1 MRNQKVP
8 KNNWKKLD
16 IDVDYNHRPARRT
29 KNRKSQNQPL
39 NGFTSTEP
47 QHGDEENE
55 EQDYWYFDNS
65 SNGYYYQHSG
75 SQGWKKGGSGRSNNI
90 TQSNITST
98 TSSPELVA
106 NNKSTTDENMPAT
119 GRGSR
124 PQGGNSGGKN
134 HAKRR
139 NDENINSATNNTTQF
154 NNQNASTS
162 RGLQGGGNRRGRHD
176 YGGYRNRGNHQY
188 YWNRSADGSHAENKG
203 KGDEQEKDYNKL
215 TASQKKN
222 RGPLPDWDEV
232 AETGKEEVFDYME
245 MMEQQ
250 YAQLYAMSAQPFD
263 PTFDPSRINP
273 SFPMG
278 IRPQY
283 GYGPAVP
290 YMVPPQPRPFVPNET
305 QSTEIP
311 PNAASSN
318 EKAAEEHANGS
329 RPESPDSSLTT
340 SIPPTPTPLLSPD
353 SNQPM
358 PIAVMPPIP
367 PQRNIMIAPIF
378 APPFLPPPGETI
390 TLKDSV
396 RRQIEYYFSRDNLQK
411 DFFLRRKM
419 EPDGFLSISLIASFP
434 RVRILTQDLN
444 IIIESL
450 KESRNVEMHPDGIK
464 VRPRETPH
472 IWSLNAPGSPDMMPR
487 RINDHPHQRRIIT
500 IADPT
505 NSKPV
510 IDESEIVAKLNKSR
524 RAPVADDAKS
534 TSSEEDRDKISETTE
549 SNEKDRNITSSEPKV
564 ESQSESVNEGKKDN
578 SKATLERI
586 EKEET
591 SDSIS
596 KNNDNIPSQQE
607 SDTSEAR
614 IIQDSKTVEQDEVS
628 SSPNDSAV
636 GVNPTQTSPAPQP
649 TEEEIEEWQ
658 EVKIKRG
665 KKIKPGVIVNVVG
678 KKNSRIPDLD
688 FKFDDEI
695 DTEAHTGSHRE
706 RRTSSHSLKDEMSDA
721 NIDQLIIVT
730 PNPTKRQYDRTS
742 DFTKRSDRTQR
753 LNEEM
758 EHGLRRYEEE
768 LWCAEVRPEPPSS
781 NSKVATVN
789 EAVFEKIKKT
799 NDQAKEASSPTS
811 SNGDAQLPSPRNP
824 DSSIPKTPPG
834 SSIWTQKA
842 MERAAASA
850 ALPKSPVAKREAK
863 EKPMARFYPLNNK
876 DNNTKRSKKGKVTF
890 AEPVAMTAMPV
901 GWVLGTEKTP
911 KKETKIPKSDD
922 NQHPLATLPPSH
934 PSVILFQENGFEP
947 LVYSDWHDKCI
958 KQRSAVGYDVSE
970 MNTLYRFWSY
980 FLRDNFNKNMYAEFR
995 KLANEDV
1002 LAGYRY
1008 GIESLFRF
1016 YSYGLEKRFRPQLY
1030 KDFQDETLADIKRGS
1045 HFGLDKFYAFL
1056 KFCKISTQLEVI
1068 PQLAKE
1074 IAKYKKN
1081 DDFLTNPASVAKREL
1096 ESEFKP

>member
-1 MRNQKVP
+1 
-8 KNNWKKLD
+8 
-16 IDVDYNHRPARRT
+16 
-29 KNRKSQNQPL
+29 
-39 NGFTSTEP
+39 
-47 QHGDEENE
+47 
-55 EQDYWYFDNS
+55 
-65 SNGYYYQHSG
+65 
-75 SQGWKKGGSGRSNNI
+75 
-90 TQSNITST
+90 
-98 TSSPELVA
+98 
-106 NNKSTTDENMPAT
+106 MPAT

-124 PQGGNSGGKN
+124 GPPGGGGGGSNSGGKN
-134 HAKRR
+134 HGKRR
-139 NDENINSATNNTTQF
+139 NDENINSNNHF

-162 RGLQGGGNRRGRHD
+162 RGLQGGNRRGRHD
-176 YGGYRNRGNHQY
+176 FAYRSRGGNHQY
-188 YWNRSADGSHAENKG
+188 YWNRSANNDGSQGDNKG
-203 KGDEQEKDYNKL
+203 KGDEMEKDHNKL

-263 PTFDPSRINP
+263 PTFDPNNRINP

-278 IRPQY
+278 IRQQF
-283 GYGPAVP
+283 GYGPVP
-290 YMVPPQPRPFVPNET
+290 FPMVPQPRQYVPNESHPT
-305 QSTEIP
+305 DAP
-311 PNAASSN
+311 VNAASSN
-318 EKAAEEHANGS
+318 EKSTEEHANGS
-329 RPESPDSSLTT
+329 RTESPDSSLTT
-340 SIPPTPTPLLSPD
+340 SISHTPLLSPD
-353 SNQPM
+353 PNQPV
-358 PIAVMPPIP
+358 PIAVLPPMP
-367 PQRNIMIAPIF
+367 PQRNIMIAPMF
-378 APPFLPPPGETI
+378 APPFLPPPGEPA

-444 IIIESL
+444 VIIESL
-450 KESRNVEMHPDGIK
+450 KESRNVEMHENGFK

-487 RINDHPHQRRIIT
+487 RVNDHPHQRRIIT

-505 NSKPV
+505 SSKPV
-510 IDESEIVAKLNKSR
+510 IDESEIVAKLSKSR
-524 RAPVADDAKS
+524 MSAVSDDTKS
-534 TSSEEDRDKISETTE
+534 TSSEEDRDKMSETAESNDKEQNVNFCETE
-549 SNEKDRNITSSEPKV
+549 SGTVSDSKNDKSKAQEKINAKEASDNTSKNDNDVPQPHPKSV
-564 ESQSESVNEGKKDN
+564 VPKSSVNESETMQSSKIGEKKD
-578 SKATLERI
+578 AT
-586 EKEET
+586 
-591 SDSIS
+591 
-596 KNNDNIPSQQE
+596 PP
-607 SDTSEAR
+607 A
-614 IIQDSKTVEQDEVS
+614 SKTVNVS
-628 SSPNDSAV
+628 KSSEEMPSPSDS
-636 GVNPTQTSPAPQP
+636 TAPP
-649 TEEEIEEWQ
+649 MTEEEIEEWQ

-665 KKIKPGVIVNVVG
+665 KKAKGGSITNVVISN
-678 KKNSRIPDLD
+678 KKNNRVPDLD

-695 DTEAHTGSHRE
+695 DTEAAPSASHRE

-730 PNPTKRQYDRTS
+730 PNPAKRQYDRTG
-742 DFTKRSDRTQR
+742 DFTKRSDRNQR

-768 LWCAEVRPEPPSS
+768 LWCAEAKHDPSS
-781 NSKVATVN
+781 TNSKVATVG
-789 EAVFEKIKKT
+789 EAEFEKIKRT
-799 NDQAKEASSPTS
+799 NDERSKEVSSPTS
-811 SNGDAQLPSPRNP
+811 QNGETELSSPRTP
-824 DSSIPKTPPG
+824 DSAVPKTPPG

-901 GWVLGTEKTP
+901 GWVLGTDKTP
-911 KKETKIPKSDD
+911 TKTKKIPSSDD
-922 NQHPLATLPPSH
+922 NQHPLATLPSSH
-934 PSVILFQENGFEP
+934 PSVILFQDNGFEP

-958 KQRSAVGYDVSE
+958 KQRAAVGFDVSE

-1081 DDFLTNPASVAKREL
+1081 DEFLTNPATVAKREL
-1096 ESEFKP
+1096 EIEFKS

>member
-1 MRNQKVP
+1 MLPFFR
-8 KNNWKKLD
+8 
-16 IDVDYNHRPARRT
+16 
-29 KNRKSQNQPL
+29 
-39 NGFTSTEP
+39 
-47 QHGDEENE
+47 
-55 EQDYWYFDNS
+55 YFDNS

-75 SQGWKKGGSGRSNNI
+75 SQGWKKGGGGRSINHN
-90 TQSNITST
+90 NITST
-98 TSSPELVA
+98 TASSPELLA
-106 NNKSTTDENMPAT
+106 NNKSATGENNMPAT

-124 PQGGNSGGKN
+124 PQGGGSGGGSSSGGGGNGPQGSGGGNNGGRN
-134 HAKRR
+134 HGKRR
-139 NDENINSATNNTTQF
+139 NDENINSTNHF

-162 RGLQGGGNRRGRHD
+162 RGFQGGNRRGRHE
-176 YGGYRNRGNHQY
+176 YGNRNRGGNHQY
-188 YWNRSADGSHAENKG
+188 YWNRSGNDGSQIDNNKG
-203 KGDEQEKDYNKL
+203 KGDEFEKDHNKL

-263 PTFDPSRINP
+263 PAFDPNNRINP

-278 IRPQY
+278 IRPQFA
-283 GYGPAVP
+283 YGPVP
-290 YMVPPQPRPFVPNET
+290 FPMVPQPRRFVPNDSQPT
-305 QSTEIP
+305 TEASITP
-311 PNAASSN
+311 ASSN
-318 EKAAEEHANGS
+318 ERSAEEHANGS

-340 SIPPTPTPLLSPD
+340 SIPHTPLLSPD
-353 SNQPM
+353 PNQPV
-358 PIAVMPPIP
+358 PIAVMPPMP
-367 PQRNIMIAPIF
+367 PQRNIMVAPIF
-378 APPFLPPPGETI
+378 APPFLPPPGEPI
-390 TLKDSV
+390 PLKDSV
-396 RRQIEYYFSRDNLQK
+396 RRQIEYYFSKDNLQK

-444 IIIESL
+444 VIIESL
-450 KESRNVEMHPDGIK
+450 KESRNVEMHENGFK

-472 IWSLNAPGSPDMMPR
+472 IWSLNSPGSPDMMPR
-487 RINDHPHQRRIIT
+487 RLSDHPHQRRIIT

-505 NSKPV
+505 SSKPV
-510 IDESEIVAKLNKSR
+510 IDESEIVAKLSKSR
-524 RAPVADDAKS
+524 RPQVSDDSKS
-534 TSSEEDRDKISETTE
+534 TSSEEDRDKMSETTE
-549 SNEKDRNITSSEPKV
+549 SNEKEQNLHFSET
-564 ESQSESVNEGKKDN
+564 ESVTVSDSKSDK
-578 SKATLERI
+578 SKAKERI
-586 EKEET
+586 NSSKEASSINTSKNDNDVPQPHQKSVVSKASTVQESKKEEKKETSPLITT
-591 SDSIS
+591 SDSAFS
-596 KNNDNIPSQQE
+596 EEKSAPSSE
-607 SDTSEAR
+607 SA
-614 IIQDSKTVEQDEVS
+614 
-628 SSPNDSAV
+628 
-636 GVNPTQTSPAPQP
+636 PAHL

-665 KKIKPGVIVNVVG
+665 KKAKGGSITNVVIG
-678 KKNSRIPDLD
+678 NKKNNRVPDLD

-695 DTEAHTGSHRE
+695 DNTETHTASHRE

-730 PNPTKRQYDRTS
+730 PNPAKRQYDRTG
-742 DFTKRSDRTQR
+742 DFTKRSDRNQR

-768 LWCAEVRPEPPSS
+768 LWCAEAKHEPPST
-781 NSKVATVN
+781 NSKVATMG
-789 EAVFEKIKKT
+789 EAEFEKIKRN
-799 NDQAKEASSPTS
+799 NDERSKEVSSPTS
-811 SNGDAQLPSPRNP
+811 QNGETELSSPRTP
-824 DSSIPKTPPG
+824 DSSVTKTPPG

-901 GWVLGTEKTP
+901 GWVLGTDKTP
-911 KKETKIPKSDD
+911 TKEKKLPAVDD

-934 PSVILFQENGFEP
+934 PSVILFQDNGFEP
-947 LVYSDWHDKCI
+947 LVYSEWHDKCI
-958 KQRSAVGYDVSE
+958 KQRAAVGFDVAE

-995 KLANEDV
+995 RLANEDV

-1008 GIESLFRF
+1008 GVESLFRF

-1081 DDFLTNPASVAKREL
+1081 DEFLTNPASVAKREL
-1096 ESEFKP
+1096 ETEFKS